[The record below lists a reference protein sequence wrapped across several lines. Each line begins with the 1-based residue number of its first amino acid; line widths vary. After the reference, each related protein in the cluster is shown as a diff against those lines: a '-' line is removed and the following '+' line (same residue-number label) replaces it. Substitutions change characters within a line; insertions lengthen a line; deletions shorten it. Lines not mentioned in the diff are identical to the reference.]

1 MKNILVKTIQQKCEQ
16 CALSRAYDWE
26 RGFNRRENLVR
37 QGWKIIENRWIC
49 PDCVEKRNHDR

>member
-1 MKNILVKTIQQKCEQ
+1 MELVAIQQKCEQ